1 MSQFVWLDYSERERR
16 KMLAVI
22 NLLGEHDTRDELGIG
37 SVRDAIADAL
47 FPGTSTI
54 MTRARYFFLIPWIY
68 QRLEKKRVNSAAIA
82 GEARRAEIKLID
94 VIEDIAR
101 QNNFPS
107 RQSPKPDAKPKRQ
120 QRRYRTGRNQHIGI
134 KVTEETKEKFYKA
147 LDARGIPQ
155 GELLRLALDALE
167 REGTSNS

>member
-1 MSQFVWLDYSERERR
+1 MSGRVDPFAILKEPAAFATKPKPEKR
-16 KMLAVI
+16 A
-22 NLLGEHDTRDELGIG
+22 DE
-37 SVRDAIADAL
+37 A
-47 FPGTSTI
+47 
-54 MTRARYFFLIPWIY
+54 
-68 QRLEKKRVNSAAIA
+68 
-82 GEARRAEIKLID
+82 